1 MALLQSPQFIIG
13 NQTTRYTLAA
23 TYTGSGISS
32 AYDVKN
38 AVKLYLDV
46 EYTMGTGESSNSIEV
61 KVEFADPLVKRST
74 PVTADWYQTTNEA
87 DGGGTTTLTL
97 QEYTFAAVSAAATY
111 DRFVIDL
118 TKTLKNIG
126 HHWIR
131 VSVKE
136 TGKASNF
143 GNASVKLVKVE
154 EESIN

>member
-1 MALLQSPQFIIG
+1 MALLQSSRFIIA

-38 AVKLYLDV
+38 AVKLYLEV
-46 EYTMGTGESSNSIEV
+46 EYTMGATETSNSIEV
-61 KVEFADPLVKRST
+61 KVEFADPLVG
-74 PVTADWYQTTNEA
+74 PAVTADWYRTTNEA
-87 DGGGTTTLTL
+87 DSTATTALYL
-97 QEYTFAAVSAAATY
+97 QEYSFEAASAAGTY
-111 DRFVIDL
+111 DRFIIDL

-126 HHWIR
+126 HKYIR

-136 TGKASNF
+136 TGKATNF
-143 GNASVKLVKVE
+143 GSTSVKLVKVE